1 MADIRI
7 DVAELTKL
15 AHELAAIRRQL
26 DGAERFSDH
35 VADLTGDDRL
45 AHVIRDF
52 ADKWNLRRG
61 FFLEDLEE
69 LQRAAEAIRDT
80 FVELDEQMASG
91 LAHGG
96 GGAAGGAGGGGG
108 GGGL

>member
-7 DVAELTKL
+7 DVGELTAL
-15 AHELAAIRRQL
+15 AHQLGSIRREL
-26 DGAERFSDH
+26 DGAEQFSHH

-45 AHVIRDF
+45 GHVIRDF

-61 FFLEDLEE
+61 FFIDDLEQ

-80 FVELDEQMASG
+80 FVELDERIAAG
-91 LAHGG
+91 LSHGKGG
-96 GGAAGGAGGGGG
+96 GGI
-108 GGGL
+108 